1 MILLKRINNARKIAL
16 CLFILSFL
24 SLTGSLWLH
33 NTLINFKFSKNE
45 ILDDG
50 KLKNIPGF
58 IFRYKTNCSE
68 NIDTCVD
75 GFFKQIKLSDSLNNC
90 FSRNIKYHFMTDDKI
105 IKENALLFTIDE
117 SKAIRLIPEY
127 SNKDIELIIE
137 VTDKNE
143 RCIKNSKFYDFYK
156 IFPYFHDF
164 VFNLKNSQKTNLG
177 SSEKINPFI
186 YGESSISNI
195 VKRYPIN
202 YVFKPLLFIS
212 VIFMYLY
219 WRNYKFLFSNIL
231 RSEKDIFITFG
242 VMSAIFLFL
251 HVFFLGIE
259 VDNKI
264 FKLLKKLFI
273 GFFILF
279 EILAQFLLT
288 IKLYKN
294 KNNLINFCN
303 LNIINIKIFYV
314 AIISLISIVV
324 IAMLLIY
331 NLSSK
336 VDYILEWNYFAALLF
351 YYLMS
356 FLMWKKIN

>member
-1 MILLKRINNARKIAL
+1 
-16 CLFILSFL
+16 
-24 SLTGSLWLH
+24 
-33 NTLINFKFSKNE
+33 
-45 ILDDG
+45 
-50 KLKNIPGF
+50 
-58 IFRYKTNCSE
+58 
-68 NIDTCVD
+68 
-75 GFFKQIKLSDSLNNC
+75 
-90 FSRNIKYHFMTDDKI
+90 
-105 IKENALLFTIDE
+105 
-117 SKAIRLIPEY
+117 
-127 SNKDIELIIE
+127 
-137 VTDKNE
+137 
-143 RCIKNSKFYDFYK
+143 
-156 IFPYFHDF
+156 
-164 VFNLKNSQKTNLG
+164 
-177 SSEKINPFI
+177 
-186 YGESSISNI
+186 
-195 VKRYPIN
+195 
-202 YVFKPLLFIS
+202 
-212 VIFMYLY
+212 MYLY